1 MVDTSQHSTSAFTVQ
16 IGNFVM
22 NIPSDPYPSEDNE
35 TSGLG
40 QPNPT
45 RISWSK
51 NYEVATHK
59 IPSPAWKT
67 MQTSRKTLWN
77 LDLDFIILEKSNM
90 ENIQSIVD
98 ANTPQYIRTF
108 FKSAWMYIQSFTATA
123 DAGYEDARWNCSMKL
138 IEVND

>member
-1 MVDTSQHSTSAFTVQ
+1 MVDTSSRTTSAYTVQ

-22 NIPSDPYPSEDNE
+22 NIPSGPYPDEDHEE
-35 TSGLG
+35 TGLG

-51 NYEVATHK
+51 NYEIATHK

-67 MQTSRKTLWN
+67 MQSSEKTLWN
-77 LDLDFIILEKSNM
+77 LDLDFIVLEKQNM

-98 ANTPQYIRTF
+98 ARTPQYIRTF
-108 FKSAWMYIQSFTATA
+108 FKQAWMYIVSFTATC
-123 DAGYEDARWNCSMKL
+123 DAGYEDARWNCSMKFL
-138 IEVND
+138 EVND